1 MAAAEPMRLRNPRAL
16 RCIDDYL
23 RGPGYPLSL
32 LHDLG

>member
-1 MAAAEPMRLRNPRAL
+1 MATADPMRLRSPMVL

-23 RGPGYPLSL
+23 AGPGYPLSL